1 MIDGVAEVLEL
12 PSVTHDRR
20 VFLSKTALAGV
31 AACFLLLGA
40 LAGAYGPL
48 LEHLS
53 RRFDISLPIAGA
65 IFSAHFAGALVAVF
79 VFMWGMERVSGRLS
93 IFVALGALGLGC
105 AGVALAPSW
114 PTFIA
119 AVVVIGLGFGGLD
132 LGLNQLVAHSEGPRR
147 SAVLNGLNGAY
158 GFGAVAGP
166 ILISRLGQD
175 HLSLLYGGAALV
187 AVALVPAVAGIRGRL
202 PVAPRTS
209 NYRPGALVGIFIV
222 GFAFYVGLET
232 GVGGWMTSHLESI
245 GRQSLEAASIT
256 SGFWLAMAVGRLL
269 AVLIPDRVPPS
280 VVVISGSAVGA
291 VALLV
296 AMNSSAAPIA
306 YIVTGLAIAPVFPT
320 GLVWLA
326 QLRPGDS
333 RATSWMFPATMVGG
347 GIIPAGIGIVIA
359 WSGLG
364 WAPAVLSAVG
374 IATLAAFVLAGLR
387 GRE

>member
-1 MIDGVAEVLEL
+1 
-12 PSVTHDRR
+12 
-20 VFLSKTALAGV
+20 
-31 AACFLLLGA
+31 
-40 LAGAYGPL
+40 
-48 LEHLS
+48 
-53 RRFDISLPIAGA
+53 
-65 IFSAHFAGALVAVF
+65 
-79 VFMWGMERVSGRLS
+79 
-93 IFVALGALGLGC
+93 
-105 AGVALAPSW
+105 
-114 PTFIA
+114 
-119 AVVVIGLGFGGLD
+119 
-132 LGLNQLVAHSEGPRR
+132 
-147 SAVLNGLNGAY
+147 
-158 GFGAVAGP
+158 
-166 ILISRLGQD
+166 
-175 HLSLLYGGAALV
+175 
-187 AVALVPAVAGIRGRL
+187 VAGIRGRL

-269 AVLIPDRVPPS
+269 AVLIPDSVPPS
-280 VVVISGSAVGA
+280 YMVISGSAVA
-291 VALLV
+291 AIALLV
-296 AMNSSAAPIA
+296 ALNSSAAPIA